1 MYPFICPFMCILS
14 NILYNIQGIV
24 NKALPE
30 FCDHC
35 YVANYRQ
42 TSELRAHFTALC
54 FIVLCRYCIFLQ
66 IESLWQSCIEQSI
79 GAIFPKHLLTLCLWV
94 AFGQFLQYFRHFHY
108 YSIVTVI
115 DDQRS
120 LMLLLQKDYDLLKA
134 QMTVSKIRQ

>member
-54 FIVLCRYCIFLQ
+54 FIALCTYCIFYKWTVCGNPAL
-66 IESLWQSCIEQSI
+66 SNLSVPFFQSI
-79 GAIFPKHLLTLCLWV
+79 CSLCVSGSHLGNSCSISDIFI
-94 AFGQFLQYFRHFHY
+94 Y